1 MAVKT
6 ATKFT
11 AEELNSLKEIQ
22 QEMNNITIQF
32 GQISVQRNN
41 LDIQEKQL
49 YTNLNNLRTKETKI
63 AKELSDK
70 YGKGTLDVE
79 SGEFTPEN

>member
-11 AEELNSLKEIQ
+11 AEELNSLKETQ

-49 YTNLNNLRTKETKI
+49 YTN
-63 AKELSDK
+63 
-70 YGKGTLDVE
+70 
-79 SGEFTPEN
+79 